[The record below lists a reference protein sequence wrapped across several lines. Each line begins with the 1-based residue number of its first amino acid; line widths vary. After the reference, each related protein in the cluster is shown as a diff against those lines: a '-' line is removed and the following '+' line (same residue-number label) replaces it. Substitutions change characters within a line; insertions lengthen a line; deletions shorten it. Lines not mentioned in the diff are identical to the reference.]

1 MKQVS
6 IFSAGIFLAAII
18 GLMTGVFACR
28 QAGEKQAEKSMEN
41 ILEQGSGEKT
51 NVDIEGQDVTIESE
65 SGKVQIHGGAHT
77 WPTNMPADIPEIKT
91 GKIVAAT
98 TSETEEGQNW
108 NVHYSNVGIEALDS
122 YGAALKS
129 KGFKI
134 QTMKTPKGGMVNGEK
149 GNLGVIFTV
158 GEDRS
163 VLVVMERKE

>member
-1 MKQVS
+1 MGFFLTV
-6 IFSAGIFLAAII
+6 ITGLIAG
-18 GLMTGVFACR
+18 GFACR
-28 QAGEKQAEKSMEN
+28 QAGEKQAEQSVEK
-41 ILEQGSGEKT
+41 IIEQSSGEKT
-51 NVDIEGQDVTIESE
+51 DVDIEGQDVTIESE

-91 GKIVAAT
+91 GKIVATT
-98 TSETEEGQNW
+98 TSATEEGQNW
-108 NVHYSNVGIEALDS
+108 NVHYSNVGIENLDS

-149 GNLGVIFTV
+149 GHLGVIFTV